1 MTEEQTEL
9 RPWVKL
15 AEMAE
20 QDDGE
25 ALDAFLDEMSVGDT
39 ARAISRLEPEGQEK
53 VITTLPPQDAADLI
67 EELPDRQAA
76 DLLTKIPP
84 HDAASI
90 LEELPSN
97 QLADLIGLLDADRAE
112 QILTELNPETA
123 SKFQRLAH
131 YPPDVAGGLMITEYL
146 SYNETTRVQDVV
158 NDMRAHAEAYSDY
171 DVQYTYVVSEKGAL
185 KGVLRLRD
193 LILAPGGTTLS
204 NMMILDPIHVQ
215 DTAPLDELAEFF
227 DRHQFIGVPV
237 VDKTR
242 TLLGVVRRYDVE
254 EALAD
259 RSGNDYLK
267 SQGIVGGEEFRTMPV
282 WRRASRRLSWL
293 SINILLNIV
302 AASVIAAYQD
312 TLSAVIALAVFLP
325 IISDMSGCSGTQAV
339 AVSMRELSLG
349 LVRPFEALRVW
360 GKELTVGSIN
370 GVALGLLLGGVGW
383 LWKGNL
389 YLGLVVGVAMALNTV
404 VSVSIGGTVPLILK
418 RFKVDP
424 ALASGP
430 ILTTITDMF
439 GFFLVLSFATL
450 MLAKLA

>member
-1 MTEEQTEL
+1 MTEEKTEL

-76 DLLTKIPP
+76 DLLTGIPP
-84 HDAASI
+84 HNAASI

-97 QLADLIGLLDADRAE
+97 QLADLIGLLDADKNER
-112 QILTELNPETA
+112 ILIELNPETA

-146 SYNETTRVQDVV
+146 SYNESSRVQDVV
-158 NDMRAHAEAYSDY
+158 NDMRSHAEAYSDY
-171 DVQYTYVVSEKGAL
+171 DVQYTYVVSEKGTI

-193 LILAPGGTTLS
+193 LILAPGGTKLS
-204 NMMILDPIHVQ
+204 NMMILDPIYVQ

-237 VDKTR
+237 VDKNR
-242 TLLGVVRRYDVE
+242 NLLGVVRRHDVE
-254 EALAD
+254 EAMAD

-293 SINILLNIV
+293 SINILLNMV

-389 YLGLVVGVAMALNTV
+389 YLGLVVGVAMALNTL
-404 VSVSIGGTVPLILK
+404 VSVSIG
-418 RFKVDP
+418 
-424 ALASGP
+424 
-430 ILTTITDMF
+430 
-439 GFFLVLSFATL
+439 
-450 MLAKLA
+450 